1 MVLKMLNLRQHEIRK
16 SLDWFWFRES
26 MKDMEDLGRVRGAK
40 KKKKEKRKCGTTA
53 NPLLKKSKTN
63 SMTTQW
69 QFIMVHETHDCM
81 LILKEKL
88 AVLNSIF

>member
-26 MKDMEDLGRVRGAK
+26 MKDMEDLGRVRGA